1 MDRVARLD
9 EFGRMLDAAT
19 RVVVFTGA
27 GISTESGIPD
37 FRSPGTGIWTR
48 TQPIEFR
55 DFMAS
60 DEIRQRSWAR
70 RFDGERVM
78 EKAEPNRGHYAVA
91 KLIHEGKA
99 TAVITQNVDNLHQRS
114 GVAPDQV
121 IELHGNATYAKCLRC
136 DMRYELEEL
145 RKLFS
150 ERRRVEPCS
159 ECGGI
164 IKTATISFGQVMPE
178 DAMRRAQEVTE
189 ECDLFVVIGSSL
201 QVYPAAGFPQLAKQL
216 GAGLVIVN
224 REETPLDPLADL
236 VLHEEIGPAMSYA
249 VGIQ

>member
-1 MDRVARLD
+1 MERLN
-9 EFGRMLDAAT
+9 EFRRMLDAAT

-48 TQPIEFR
+48 TQPIDFR

-78 EKAEPNRGHYAVA
+78 EKAEPNQGHHAVA
-91 KLIHEGKA
+91 KLVRDGKA

-114 GVAPDQV
+114 GIALDKI
-121 IELHGNATYAKCLRC
+121 IELHGNATYARCLRC
-136 DMRYELEEL
+136 DLRYELEEL
-145 RKLFS
+145 REVFQ
-150 ERRRVEPCS
+150 EFRRVEPCR

-164 IKTATISFGQVMPE
+164 IKAATISFGQTMPE

-189 ECDLFVVIGSSL
+189 DCDLFIVIGSSL

-224 REETPLDPLADL
+224 REETALDQLADL
-236 VLHEEIGPAMSYA
+236 VLREEIGPALSYV
-249 VGIQ
+249 VGFH